1 MCLAIP
7 VKLVSIEE
15 NIGWVEIGATR
26 RKVSLILLPDAK
38 IGDYILMH
46 AGFAISKVEEEE
58 VKKLFDLLNL

>member
-1 MCLAIP
+1 MCIAIP
-7 VKLVSIEE
+7 VKLISIEE
-15 NIGWVEIGATR
+15 NIGWVEIGNTR

>member
-1 MCLAIP
+1 MCIAIP
-7 VKLVSIEE
+7 VKLASIEE
-15 NIGWVEIGATR
+15 NIGWVEIGNTR

-38 IGDYILMH
+38 VGDYILMH